1 MNQISHFNVKSLNI
15 KEGGFKV
22 ILLLIPIIFLFF
34 PNNNHL
40 VDSLGY
46 AGDVKYNVDLFA
58 AHHLLFAWFNHLIY
72 ILVKFIFPAVDALKL
87 MQFTN
92 GIVALLCLLLLRKI
106 IFKQTNDDTKATVW
120 SVFVGCTFGVMRFA
134 VEAET
139 YIIPIFFSL
148 LSSYFYLTYLKTD
161 RTKYVFYSGLFAS
174 IACLFHQIHLF
185 WGIGLFI
192 GLLFSKK
199 IKPLFIFVLSTPI
212 VLIGYSLVLVYSK
225 HIDFS
230 AINLFRFLADYYY
243 SAQADV
249 SVGGSNVVITAVTFF
264 RTFFQVHG
272 LVVEVLRL
280 QLLSYLAIPLV
291 IGLLGISVVKL
302 IKSLKL
308 KPLKFRQS
316 HFERTHFIIF
326 ILQFGFAFYS
336 HGNSEFM
343 VMLPFTIPIFLPL
356 FLEFDLT
363 ALKSLSLSMLIWNA
377 VFAILPNHFV
387 DYQNNKALLIVI
399 NNNPGKVFILKDR
412 NTVVNQYF
420 YDYGVQ
426 EYWRIIDNDN
436 KKAIRKLKKKN
447 VIFYTDIF
455 SKRLPYSRVQ
465 FTTDLSSSN
474 LVFIRHITKISA
486 AMGDFYVDEVKSL
499 D

>member
-1 MNQISHFNVKSLNI
+1 MKNLKQGKSD
-15 KEGGFKV
+15 FKIV
-22 ILLLIPIIFLFF
+22 LLLIPIIYLFF

-46 AGDVKYNVDLFA
+46 AGDVKYDVDLFA

-72 ILVKFIFPAVDALKL
+72 IVVKFAFPDVDALKL

-92 GIVALLCLLLLRKI
+92 GVFALSCLFLLRKI
-106 IFKQTNDDTKATVW
+106 IFKQTNDINKATVW
-120 SVFVGCTFGVMRFA
+120 TLFVGCTFGVMRFA

-148 LSSYFYLTYLKTD
+148 LSSYFYLDYLKTD
-161 RTKYVFYSGLFAS
+161 RAKYIFYSGLFAS

-199 IKPLFIFVLSTPI
+199 IKPLYIFLLPTPI
-212 VLIGYSLVLVYSK
+212 VLIGYSVVLVYSK

-230 AINLFRFLADYYY
+230 VVNLFRFLADYYY

-280 QLLSYLAIPLV
+280 QPLSYLAIPLV
-291 IGLLGISVVKL
+291 IGLLGISVVRF
-302 IKSLKL
+302 IKSVKL
-308 KPLKFRQS
+308 KPLKFRQAD
-316 HFERTHFIIF
+316 FEQTHLIIF

-356 FLEFDLT
+356 FLEFDLAT
-363 ALKSLSLSMLIWNA
+363 LKSLSLSMLIWNA
-377 VFAILPNHFV
+377 VFAILPNHFI
-387 DYQNNKALLIVI
+387 DYQNNKALMTVII
-399 NNNPGKVFILKDR
+399 NNPDKVFILKDR

-426 EYWRIIDNDN
+426 EYWRIIDSDN
-436 KKAIRKLKKKN
+436 KKAIRSLKTKN
-447 VIFYTDIF
+447 VIFYTDVF

-465 FTTDLSSSN
+465 FTTNQSYSHLI
-474 LVFIRHITKISA
+474 FIKHVTKIPA
-486 AMGDFYVDEVKSL
+486 AMGDFYIDEVRSL